1 MPYHRIEPIGVRGL
15 LERAS
20 TVYMRIS
27 DKIEVATSVIDE
39 ATILGIKVTIAMPFN
54 KVRQR

>member
-1 MPYHRIEPIGVRGL
+1 MPYYRIEPIGVRGL

-27 DKIEVATSVIDE
+27 DEIEVATIVIDE
-39 ATILGIKVTIAMPFN
+39 ATILGIKVTIAMPF
-54 KVRQR
+54 Q